1 MPKGCFTY
9 IYITNEWKWYGK
21 QNYFHNEYR
30 LEGDE
35 VVKFKCNRYK
45 VFDGHENEWRETE
58 TRVSSW
64 KLDDPAML
72 EWLRKVI

>member
-1 MPKGCFTY
+1 MY
-9 IYITNEWKWYGK
+9 IYTTNEWKCYGK

-64 KLDDPAML
+64 KIGDPDMPELLRDNLDF
-72 EWLRKVI
+72 